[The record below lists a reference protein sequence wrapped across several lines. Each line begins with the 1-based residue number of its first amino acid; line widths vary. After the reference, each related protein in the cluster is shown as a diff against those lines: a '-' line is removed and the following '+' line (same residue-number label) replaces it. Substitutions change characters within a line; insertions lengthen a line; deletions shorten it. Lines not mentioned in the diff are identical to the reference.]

1 VNHTINIW
9 KRKRRDYERLQGIGA
24 EQTADM
30 PPLELI
36 EQGD

>member
-9 KRKRRDYERLQGIGA
+9 KWKRRDYKRLQRIRA
-24 EQTADM
+24 EQAADM